1 MHGKIDK
8 NYRVENPSLLHP
20 YDKSCRSYILFL
32 SDVTRAHDVLG
43 PQTSNRVIVVPRSTQ
58 WKLQEFLSSKLSSDI
73 INLLVIG
80 DSLTTNFAS
89 TLSTDSSKVLNFI
102 RLRLSF
108 KLFFTFVQIN
118 ISLSQERPYVLYT
131 HRLYTDGLGSNVP
144 IVLTSWIKGKLSRPH
159 VNLFPVKFQKGF
171 SGHRFLVTAIHQP
184 PYVVKKL
191 STDGVGNINIAWDGL
206 EIRLLRL
213 IGQRLNFSYEIF
225 EPKIG
230 NDKG

>member
-1 MHGKIDK
+1 M
-8 NYRVENPSLLHP
+8 
-20 YDKSCRSYILFL
+20 
-32 SDVTRAHDVLG
+32 LG
-43 PQTSNRVIVVPRSTQ
+43 PQTSNRVLVVPRSTQ

-89 TLSTDSSKVLNFI
+89 TLSTDFSTVLNFI
-102 RLRLSF
+102 RLSLSLTLL
-108 KLFFTFVQIN
+108 LFCTFVQIN

-184 PYVVKKL
+184 PYVMKKL

-213 IGQRLNFSYEIF
+213 IGQRLNFSYEIL

-230 NDKG
+230 NDRG